1 MDELQEEQ
9 DKERERLK
17 QTISDIES
25 QLQKANVKV
34 KLLINRCVVVQSLVW
49 DFFSVLD
56 ILSLLSVS

>member
-9 DKERERLK
+9 DKERERFT

-34 KLLINRCVVVQSLVW
+34 KLLTNKCVVVQLLVW

-56 ILSLLSVS
+56 ILLPLCVS